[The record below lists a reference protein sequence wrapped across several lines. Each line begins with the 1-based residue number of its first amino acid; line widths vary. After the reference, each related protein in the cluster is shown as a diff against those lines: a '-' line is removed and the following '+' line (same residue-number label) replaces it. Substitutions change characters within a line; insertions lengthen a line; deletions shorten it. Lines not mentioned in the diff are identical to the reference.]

1 VAKLVEI
8 QTDRRKPGGVEV
20 VGGLEEGA
28 QVITDGLVGLLDGAP
43 IRLGG
48 EYQGPVAP
56 LNPERQK
63 P

>member
-1 VAKLVEI
+1 
-8 QTDRRKPGGVEV
+8 VEV

-63 P
+63 R